1 MDTENKVTKHIS
13 LEELQNLIQNE
24 KNKHVF
30 QRLLFILQLYTSQL
44 HRLRFFK
51 FMKP

>member
-13 LEELQNLIQNE
+13 LKELQNLIQNE

-30 QRLLFILQLYTSQL
+30 QRLLFILQLYFTTSQTA
-44 HRLRFFK
+44 FFSNL
-51 FMKP
+51 